1 MKKTRLTK
9 SFIAILSASAMMALS
24 STAVFAADKSDTP
37 DTFESN
43 ITSPTFK
50 VGETPSATATCDV
63 EIKVDGTKDPANN
76 SADRVYKVTVDWDPL
91 DFTYELGTWDTTAHV
106 YGDDGGWKDDYTEAT
121 ITVSNDSN
129 WGVVYTPS
137 WETKGSETINGAK
150 ATLNGVTATLST
162 IAATTIDA
170 LVPGDDTKEST
181 FKVTVDGVPTELD
194 DFTLSTVKVAIS
206 PAT

>member
-24 STAVFAADKSDTP
+24 STAAFAATKTADDV
-37 DTFESN
+37 FESN
-43 ITSPTFK
+43 IDTPTFK
-50 VGETPSATATCDV
+50 VGDTPSATATCDV
-63 EIKVDGTKDPANN
+63 DIKVEGTKDPENN
-76 SADRVYKVTVDWDPL
+76 PEDRVYKVTVNWQSL
-91 DFTYELGTWDTTAHV
+91 DFTYELGTWDTTNHV
-106 YGDDGGWKDDYTEAT
+106 YGDDGGWKDNYKKAT

-137 WETKGSETINGAK
+137 WETNGSETISGAN
-150 ATLNGVTATLST
+150 ATLNGVTASLST
-162 IAATTIDA
+162 TSATTIAA
-170 LVPGDDTKEST
+170 LVPGDATKTST
-181 FKVTVDGVPTELD
+181 FDVSVDGVPTELT